1 MKIGQIYL
9 ANDNCRTQP
18 LKTGLIGDTF
28 IAVYVFIYSPG
39 CKQFLSCNCLILNTY
54 KGGQI
59 HFPTMYIFCIFIFIF
74 YRFSQKLIL

>member
-28 IAVYVFIYSPG
+28 IAVYMCSYTVLVVNNFYLAIVW
-39 CKQFLSCNCLILNTY
+39 FWILI
-54 KGGQI
+54 KGVK
-59 HFPTMYIFCIFIFIF
+59 YIFRQCTYFVYLFSSFIDFH
-74 YRFSQKLIL
+74 KN